1 MSDIATSAI
10 VATMSPTLSATR
22 VATLVGDFPRSPA
35 YVGLADS
42 LRVLIG
48 DGRIGLG
55 VRLPS
60 ERELTAARD
69 VSRPPVTRADEVLRE
84 SGYAEAR
91 RGSGTF
97 TRVPGGRRRAHD
109 RSLLP
114 GTGGEDV
121 IDLNCAAHSAPPGLA
136 EAYQRATD
144 ELPAYLGGP
153 GYFPL
158 GVPAL
163 QARIA
168 ASYEA
173 RGLPTV
179 PEQVMVTA
187 GALAAAS
194 IVAQAFTGPGD
205 RVVVE
210 SPTYPNATEAVRH
223 AGARLV
229 AATVDPDG
237 WDLDALGATMRQ
249 SSPRLAYL
257 IPDFQNPTGHLM
269 TQAQREELAAHL
281 ARTRTVAVV
290 DEAHQALALRPGLAQ
305 SMPAPLAAVA
315 ESAITIGS
323 ASKAFWGGLRLG
335 WVRAPLA
342 EMDRLLQ
349 ARIGLD
355 LGAPVFEQLVLADLM
370 DRADEVLPAHRERL
384 LAGRD
389 ALVAAVR
396 EHLPEW
402 RVRVP
407 DGGLALWCE
416 LPDAL
421 GTATTAEAERRGVVV
436 APGPV
441 FAVEG
446 GLDRFVRIP
455 WTASPD
461 VLVEAVRRLAAAWEH
476 VSSDAARPATQRAAG
491 RVMVA

>member
-1 MSDIATSAI
+1 MPPVVSAQ
-10 VATMSPTLSATR
+10 R
-22 VATLVGDFPRSPA
+22 VATLAGDFSRSPA
-35 YVGLADS
+35 YLGLAES

-60 ERELTAARD
+60 ERELTAALD
-69 VSRPPVTRADEVLRE
+69 VSRTTVTRAYEVLRE
-84 SGYAEAR
+84 RGYAEAR

-97 TRVPGGRRRAHD
+97 TLVPGGHRRAHD
-109 RSLLP
+109 RALVP
-114 GTGGEDV
+114 GLGGEDV
-121 IDLNCAAHSAPPGLA
+121 IDLNCAAHSAPPGLV
-136 EAYQRATD
+136 EAYRRATE
-144 ELPAYLGGP
+144 ELPAYLSGP

-163 QARIA
+163 QTRIA
-168 ASYEA
+168 ASYDA
-173 RGLPTV
+173 RGLPTA
-179 PEQVMVTA
+179 PEQIMVTA

-194 IVAQAFTGPGD
+194 VVAQAFTAAGD

-210 SPTYPNATEAVRH
+210 SPTYPNATQAVRQ

-229 AATVDPDG
+229 PSTIDPDG
-237 WDLDALGATMRQ
+237 WDLDALGATLRQ
-249 SSPRLAYL
+249 SAPRLAYL

-269 TQAQREELAAHL
+269 PDDQREELGAAL
-281 ARTRTVAVV
+281 ARTRTIVVA
-290 DEAHQALALRPGLAQ
+290 DEAHQALALRPGLAAA
-305 SMPAPLAAVA
+305 MPRPLAAFA
-315 ESAITIGS
+315 ADAITIGS
-323 ASKAFWGGLRLG
+323 ASKSYWGGMRLG
-335 WVRAPLA
+335 WVRAPLS
-342 EMDRLLQ
+342 EMDRLVR
-349 ARIGLD
+349 ARIGTD

-370 DRADEVLPAHRERL
+370 DRADEVLPVHRERL
-384 LAGRD
+384 LSGRD

-402 RVRVP
+402 RFRVP

-416 LPDAL
+416 LPEPL
-421 GTATTAEAERRGVVV
+421 GTATTVEAERRGVVV

-446 GLDRFVRIP
+446 GLDRHVRIP

-461 VLVEAVRRLAAAWEH
+461 DLTEAVRRLAAAWEH
-476 VSSDAARPATQRAAG
+476 VSTQMTRPATQSAAG